1 MNLIKENKKELIE
14 TLTKERTQL
23 LNKLVILEAQF
34 RNALTMWTEDA
45 KNTDLNNYYLR
56 TKQQRKEIEGVIKYL
71 TEVINDIQED
81 KLILE

>member
-1 MNLIKENKKELIE
+1 MTLIKENKKELIE

-34 RNALTMWTEDA
+34 RNAEAMWTQKI

-56 TKQQRKEIEGVIKYL
+56 TKQQRKEIEGLIKYL